1 MEDGKKDQAPDPVAG
16 SSSSTLPIP
25 KKPESST
32 DEEDVPL
39 VRQRKDLK
47 GKAKKSSNIDAKKL
61 PTVSNVSN
69 VDFEQSKVPK
79 GTNVGT
85 VDKDDKKVPKGT
97 NVGTVDK
104 DEKKVPKGKAVG
116 SVVSEQKKDLK
127 GRNVGT
133 VDKDEKKVPKGKEKD
148 SGESVKK
155 VTKGKEASSISV
167 AGSSGNVATVSVVK
181 DDEDDVED
189 GDLQLTEA
197 EATQGWSLTRRRRA
211 LKVIDICFFINDCCI
226 SV

>member
-16 SSSSTLPIP
+16 SSSSNLPIP

-104 DEKKVPKGKAVG
+104 DEKKVPKG
-116 SVVSEQKKDLK
+116 
-127 GRNVGT
+127 RNVGT
-133 VDKDEKKVPKGKEKD
+133 VEKDAKKVPKGKEKD
-148 SGESVKK
+148 SDESVKK

-211 LKVIDICFFINDCCI
+211 LKVIDICFLLMIVAFLCSVYEVFIVMCF
-226 SV
+226 

>member
-16 SSSSTLPIP
+16 SSSSNLPIP

-69 VDFEQSKVPK
+69 VDLEQSKVPK

-104 DEKKVPKGKAVG
+104 DEKKVPKG
-116 SVVSEQKKDLK
+116 
-127 GRNVGT
+127 RNVGT
-133 VDKDEKKVPKGKEKD
+133 VEKDAKKVPKGKEKD
-148 SGESVKK
+148 SDESVKK
-155 VTKGKEASSISV
+155 VTNVKEASSISV

-211 LKVIDICFFINDCCI
+211 LKVIDICFLLMIVAFLCSVYEVFIVMCF
-226 SV
+226 

>member
-16 SSSSTLPIP
+16 SSSSNLPIP

-69 VDFEQSKVPK
+69 VDLEQSKVPK

-97 NVGTVDK
+97 
-104 DEKKVPKGKAVG
+104 
-116 SVVSEQKKDLK
+116 
-127 GRNVGT
+127 NVGT

-211 LKVIDICFFINDCCI
+211 LKVIDICFLLMIVAFLCSVYEVFIVMCF
-226 SV
+226 

>member
-16 SSSSTLPIP
+16 SSSSNLPIP

-104 DEKKVPKGKAVG
+104 DEKKVPKG
-116 SVVSEQKKDLK
+116 
-127 GRNVGT
+127 RNVGT
-133 VDKDEKKVPKGKEKD
+133 VDKDAKKVPKGKEKD

-211 LKVIDICFFINDCCI
+211 LKVIDICFLLMIVAFLCSVYEVFIVMCF
-226 SV
+226 

>member
-16 SSSSTLPIP
+16 SSSSNLPIP

-104 DEKKVPKGKAVG
+104 DEKKVPKG
-116 SVVSEQKKDLK
+116 
-127 GRNVGT
+127 RNVGT
-133 VDKDEKKVPKGKEKD
+133 VEKDAKKVPKGKEKD

-211 LKVIDICFFINDCCI
+211 LKVIDICFLLMIVAFLCSVYEVFIVMCL
-226 SV
+226 

>member
-16 SSSSTLPIP
+16 SSSSNLPIP

-104 DEKKVPKGKAVG
+104 DEKKVPKG
-116 SVVSEQKKDLK
+116 
-127 GRNVGT
+127 RNVGT
-133 VDKDEKKVPKGKEKD
+133 VEKDAKKVPKGKEKD

-211 LKVIDICFFINDCCI
+211 LKVIDICFLLMIVAFLCSVYEVFIVMCF
-226 SV
+226 

>member
-16 SSSSTLPIP
+16 SSSSNLPIP

-85 VDKDDKKVPKGT
+85 VDKDDMKVPKGT

-104 DEKKVPKGKAVG
+104 DEKKVPKG
-116 SVVSEQKKDLK
+116 
-127 GRNVGT
+127 RNVGT
-133 VDKDEKKVPKGKEKD
+133 VDKDAKKVPKGKEKD

-211 LKVIDICFFINDCCI
+211 LKVIDICFLLMIVAFLCSVYEVFIVMCF
-226 SV
+226 

>member
-16 SSSSTLPIP
+16 SSSSNLPIP

-104 DEKKVPKGKAVG
+104 DEKKVPKG
-116 SVVSEQKKDLK
+116 
-127 GRNVGT
+127 RNVGT
-133 VDKDEKKVPKGKEKD
+133 VEKDAKKVPKGKEKD

>member
-16 SSSSTLPIP
+16 SSSSNLPIP

-85 VDKDDKKVPKGT
+85 VDKD
-97 NVGTVDK
+97 
-104 DEKKVPKGKAVG
+104 EKKVP
-116 SVVSEQKKDLK
+116 K

-133 VDKDEKKVPKGKEKD
+133 VEKDAKKVPKGKEKD
-148 SGESVKK
+148 SDESVKK
-155 VTKGKEASSISV
+155 VTKGKEASSIGV

-211 LKVIDICFFINDCCI
+211 LKVIDICFLLMIVAFLCSVYEVFIVMCF
-226 SV
+226 

>member
-16 SSSSTLPIP
+16 SSSSNLPIP

-47 GKAKKSSNIDAKKL
+47 GKAKKSSNIDAKKV

-104 DEKKVPKGKAVG
+104 DEKKVPKG
-116 SVVSEQKKDLK
+116 
-127 GRNVGT
+127 RNVGT
-133 VDKDEKKVPKGKEKD
+133 VEKDAKKVPKGKEKD

-211 LKVIDICFFINDCCI
+211 LKVNDICFLLMIVAFLCSVYEVFIVMCF
-226 SV
+226 

>member
-16 SSSSTLPIP
+16 SSSSNLPIP

-85 VDKDDKKVPKGT
+85 VDKD
-97 NVGTVDK
+97 
-104 DEKKVPKGKAVG
+104 EKKVP
-116 SVVSEQKKDLK
+116 K

-133 VDKDEKKVPKGKEKD
+133 VEKDAKKVPKGKEKD

-211 LKVIDICFFINDCCI
+211 LKVIDICFLLMIVAFLCSVYEVFIVMCF
-226 SV
+226 